1 LTIRDVN
8 NDFGYQP
15 PTSSTGE
22 VITYPIVGGPQTYLA
37 PNVYDATS
45 GGGAFLTELTVN
57 DTILCVPGGFNFF
70 MESGTGQGMRVC
82 IDWTTA
88 PQGSGTIDTQ
98 LITCASPS
106 MSSPTVMIE
115 FGALPVS
122 QFYAGLRQLAMLPRS
137 SNWQRYIGVQ
147 VTTTG
152 TMSAGAFVSWI
163 GLDFDSE
170 VLGYAEG
177 FSIK

>member
-1 LTIRDVN
+1 MTLRDVCA
-8 NDFGYQP
+8 DFGYQP
-15 PTSSTGE
+15 PTSSTAE
-22 VITYPIVGGPQTYLA
+22 VITYSIVGGPQTYLA

-45 GGGAFLTELTVN
+45 GGGAYLTELTVN
-57 DTILCVPGGFNFF
+57 DTILSVGGLNFF
-70 MESGTGQGMRVC
+70 MENGTGQGMRVC

-88 PQGSGTIDTQ
+88 PQGPGTIDTQ

-137 SNWQRYIGVQ
+137 SNWQRYIGVR

-152 TMSAGAFVSWI
+152 AMSAGAFVSWI

-170 VLGYAEG
+170 VQGYAEG
-177 FSIK
+177 YSIK